1 MKQFKFNEQALTE
14 AMIKTNFVDRNNIT
28 NTIYSLA
35 KYNYH
40 VLHLKDKAN
49 YNKILK
55 YITDNCPNIF
65 EEAIYQDI
73 DGCIKSAKKHSIAT
87 IDEVCITQSE
97 LDTIKSLGDIKKE
110 KVMFVL
116 LATSKYF
123 NLLSGSNYD
132 SVFLN
137 NADIC
142 KAAKITIPVKERDK
156 FMQFAYDSGLLLRH
170 SWSDSI
176 IKKVAFISHDENDKI
191 VLKLNE
197 NDFKDLANTYLAYLS
212 PSKFR
217 RCVSCGKWIRVNK
230 QDRRLCRDCS
240 NISNAQVE
248 KDFFR
253 TVTCIDCGKIF
264 YVPIL
269 DTKTCRCEDCQKKRD
284 EELNRIASRERMRR
298 YRASS

>member
-55 YITDNCPNIF
+55 YIIDNCPNIF

-73 DGCIKSAKKHSIAT
+73 DSCIKSAKKHSMAT

-97 LDTIKSLGDIKKE
+97 LDAIKSLNDIKKE

-123 NLLSGSNYD
+123 NLLSGKDYN

-142 KAAKITIPVKERDK
+142 KAAKITIPVKDRDE

-176 IKKVAFISHDENDKI
+176 IKKVTFISHDENDKV

-217 RCVSCGKWIRVNK
+217 RCVTCGKWIRVNK

-253 TVTCIDCGKIF
+253 TVTCVDCGKTL

-298 YRASS
+298 YRSSR

>member
-1 MKQFKFNEQALTE
+1 MKQFKFNEQSLTE
-14 AMIKTNFVDRNNIT
+14 AMIKTNFIDKNNIT

-40 VLHLKDKAN
+40 VLHLKYKAN
-49 YNKILK
+49 YNRILK

-65 EEAIYQDI
+65 EEAIYKDI
-73 DGCIKSAKKHSIAT
+73 DGCIKSAKKHSMVT
-87 IDEVCITQSE
+87 IDEVCITQNE
-97 LDTIKSLGDIKKE
+97 LCTIRSLNDIKKE

-123 NLLSGSNYD
+123 NLLSGNNYD

-142 KAAKITIPVKERDK
+142 KAAKVTIPVKDRDE

-176 IKKVAFISHDENDKI
+176 IKKVTFVSHDENDKVI
-191 VLKLNE
+191 LKLHE

-217 RCVSCGKWIRVNK
+217 RCVTCGKWIRVNK

-253 TVTCIDCGKIF
+253 TVICPDCGKVL

-269 DTKTCRCEDCQKKRD
+269 DTKTCRCEDCQKTRD

-298 YRASS
+298 YRSSL